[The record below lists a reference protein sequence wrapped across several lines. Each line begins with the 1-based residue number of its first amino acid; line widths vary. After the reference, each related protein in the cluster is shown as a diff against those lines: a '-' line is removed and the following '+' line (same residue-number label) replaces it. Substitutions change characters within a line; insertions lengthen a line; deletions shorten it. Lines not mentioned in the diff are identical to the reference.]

1 MNDSLLPIILLSLQV
16 SALATLFGTMLGIPI
31 GSIIGLYAFPGRNVA
46 MAFLYTLMGFPT
58 VLIGVIVYLILSRYG
73 PLGDLQLLFTPAA
86 MVIAQTL
93 LTTPVI
99 AGLTMSAVYMKEKSL
114 AETAQS
120 LGATCLQTIAVI
132 IRESKKGIWTGIAT
146 AFGRAISEV
155 GAVML
160 VGGNIEGSTR
170 VMTTAIILET
180 RQGNMTNALILGL
193 LLLLISFV
201 SQVFLMIGM
210 IAAFQK
216 HKAG

>member
-16 SALATLFGTMLGIPI
+16 SSLATLFGTILGIPI
-31 GSIIGLYAFPGRNVA
+31 GSVIGMFTFPGRNLT

-58 VLIGVIVYLILSRYG
+58 VLIGVIVYLLLSRYG
-73 PLGDLQLLFTPAA
+73 PLGNLELLFTPSA

-120 LGATCLQTIAVI
+120 LGATRIQTVAII

-160 VGGNIEGSTR
+160 VGGNIQGSTR

-180 RQGNMTNALILGL
+180 RQGNMTNALVLGL
-193 LLLLISFV
+193 VLLLITFISE
-201 SQVFLMIGM
+201 VFLMIGM

-216 HKAG
+216 NKAG

>member
-1 MNDSLLPIILLSLQV
+1 MNDSLLPIIILSLQV
-16 SALATLFGTMLGIPI
+16 SALATLFGTLLGIPI
-31 GSIIGLYAFPGRNVA
+31 GSFIGLYSFPGRNVT

-73 PLGDLQLLFTPAA
+73 PLGGLELLFTPTA
-86 MVIAQTL
+86 MVFAQTL
-93 LTTPVI
+93 LTTPII
-99 AGLTMSAVYMKEKSL
+99 AGLTMSAVYMKDKSL
-114 AETAQS
+114 TETAQS
-120 LGATCLQTIAVI
+120 LGATRIQTIAVI

-180 RQGNMTNALILGL
+180 RQGNITNALILGL
-193 LLLLISFV
+193 VLLLISFV

-210 IAAFQK
+210 MTAFQN